1 MTNAEI
7 RAKAL
12 SKVKV
17 KNLTFLAV
25 IAYVLSWFS
34 QFARGVTGAF
44 FTDAVLGAGVA
55 LVLALIFPAGLARAS
70 MSAWRQG
77 EARFA
82 SLFEPLYRP
91 RLLVRGLALG
101 LAAAAYRLL
110 MSFLVTDAVLARI
123 DALPGNGLWL
133 LAVGVLALVP
143 LLFVWIFLS
152 FALELQPEA
161 ALGAALARGFSVTI
175 QNLGRILLMELA
187 LLWWVALVWIGALA
201 IAIFSG
207 LTGAALN
214 AVTTLVALVLTW
226 MIGSYV
232 CLANAGLAREIMKS

>member
-7 RAKAL
+7 RKKAL
-12 SKVKV
+12 SKIKV

-34 QFARGVTGAF
+34 QFARGVTGDF
-44 FTDAVLGAGVA
+44 FTDTALGAGVA
-55 LVLALIFPAGLARAS
+55 LVLSLIFPAGLSRVS
-70 MSAWRQG
+70 MSAWRQS
-77 EARFA
+77 EARFV
-82 SLFEPLYRP
+82 SLFEYLFRP
-91 RLLVRGLALG
+91 RLVLRGLALG
-101 LAAAAYRLL
+101 LVAIVYRIVMALIT
-110 MSFLVTDAVLARI
+110 TDAVLARI

-133 LAVGVLALVP
+133 LPVGVLALVP
-143 LLFVWIFLS
+143 LLFLWIFLY

-161 ALGAALARGFSVTI
+161 ALGVALARGFAGAI
-175 QNLGRILLMELA
+175 RNLGRILLMELS
-187 LLWWVALVWIGALA
+187 LLWWVALIWIGALA

-214 AVTTLVALVLTW
+214 AVISLVALVLTW

-232 CLANAGLAREIMKS
+232 CLANAGLAREIFKS